1 MEYRKV
7 GSDTGEQLKETA
19 SAAQESVSN
28 DHKENIAA
36 SQGTQAHTEPPTMSM
51 REHPADLVP
60 KGWML

>member
-1 MEYRKV
+1 M

-19 SAAQESVSN
+19 SAAQEGVSN
-28 DHKENIAA
+28 DHKENVAA
-36 SQGTQAHTEPPTMSM
+36 SQRTQPHTEPPTTSM